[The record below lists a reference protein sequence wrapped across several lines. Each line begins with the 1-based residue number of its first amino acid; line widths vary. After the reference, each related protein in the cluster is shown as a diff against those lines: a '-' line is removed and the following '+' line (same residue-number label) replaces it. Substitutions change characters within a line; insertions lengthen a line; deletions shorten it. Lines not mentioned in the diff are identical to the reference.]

1 MCADRKRISLDYS
14 KVMKYI
20 TKEDLDRIAADVLR
34 VRAAIQSRNCLGSEY
49 LGWIDLP
56 ARITKEEITDMAGT
70 ASVVIGNSDAFLVVG
85 IGGSYLGTRAVL
97 SALLPTYY
105 NEMALI
111 CGRQIPR
118 IYYTGCDISP
128 QAMADLLDL
137 IKDRR
142 VTINIISKSGSTTEP
157 ALAFRILKNHFV
169 KKLGREEAKR
179 RVIATTDRTKGALKR
194 LAEREGY
201 KTFAIPDD
209 VGGRFSVLTPVGLLP
224 IAVGGVDINE
234 LVAGARDMAECCK
247 EPDMMKNP
255 AVMYAAIRNLLNQK
269 GRSIE
274 ILTSFEPSLHYLG
287 EWWKQLYGESEGK
300 NGKGIYPD
308 YLDFSTDLHSMGQWI
323 QEGVR
328 SIFETFLVVEESRAT
343 VAIPPDEQNSDN
355 LNYLA
360 DKTLNFINSKAYEG
374 VSAAHLE
381 GDVPNMAIRIPRQDA
396 YYLGQLIYFF
406 EYGVAVSGYLL
417 GVNPFDQPGVELYKR
432 NMFALLGKPG
442 FEAQGEALRK
452 SMAAGAEHIA

>member
-1 MCADRKRISLDYS
+1 MCAKRKRISLDYS
-14 KVMKYI
+14 KVMKYV
-20 TKEDLDRIAADVLR
+20 TKEDLDSIAADLLR
-34 VRAAIQSRNCLGSEY
+34 VTAMIHSGSGLGSEY
-49 LGWIDLP
+49 LGWLDLP
-56 ARITKEEITDMAGT
+56 GRITKEEVADLAGT
-70 ASVVIGNSDAFLVVG
+70 ASVVIGNSDAFLIVG
-85 IGGSYLGTRAVL
+85 IGGSYLGARAVL

-105 NEMALI
+105 NEIALI
-111 CGRQIPR
+111 SGRQIPR

-157 ALAFRILKNHFV
+157 ALAFRILKDHFV
-169 KKLGREEAKR
+169 KKLGKEEAKR
-179 RVIATTDRTKGALKR
+179 RVIATTDKSKGALKR

-201 KTFAIPDD
+201 KTFVIPDN

-234 LVAGARDMAECCK
+234 LLLGARDMAEYCR
-247 EPDMMKNP
+247 EPDTMKNP
-255 AVMYAAIRNLLNQK
+255 AVMYAALRNLLHSK

-274 ILTSFEPSLHYLG
+274 ILASFEPSMHYVG

-323 QEGVR
+323 QDGVR

-343 VAIPPDEQNSDN
+343 VVIPSDEQNSDN

-360 DKTLNFINSKAYEG
+360 DKTLNFVNSSAYEG
-374 VSAAHLE
+374 VSFAHLE

-417 GVNPFDQPGVELYKR
+417 GVNPFDQPGVELYKK
-432 NMFALLGKPG
+432 NMFALLGRPG

-452 SMAAGAEHIA
+452 SMAAGADHIA

>member
-1 MCADRKRISLDYS
+1 MCAERKRISLDYS

-20 TKEDLDRIAADVLR
+20 TKDDLDRIAPDVLR
-34 VRAAIQSRNCLGSEY
+34 ARAMIQSRNGLGSEY

-56 ARITKEEITDMAGT
+56 SRITKEEIDDIAGT

-85 IGGSYLGTRAVL
+85 IGGSYLGSRAVL

-111 CGRQIPR
+111 SKRQIPR
-118 IYYTGCDISP
+118 IYFTGCDVSP

-142 VTINIISKSGSTTEP
+142 VTINVISKSGSTTEP
-157 ALAFRILKNHFV
+157 ALAFRILKDHFV
-169 KKLGREEAKR
+169 KKLGKEEAKR
-179 RVIATTDRTKGALKR
+179 RVIATTDKSKGSLKR

-201 KTFAIPDD
+201 KSFVIPDD
-209 VGGRFSVLTPVGLLP
+209 IGGRFSVLTPVGLLP

-234 LVAGARDMAECCK
+234 LLHGARDMAESCK

-255 AVMYAAIRNLLNQK
+255 AVMYAALRNLLHQK

-274 ILTSFEPSLHYLG
+274 ILASFEPSLHYIG
-287 EWWKQLYGESEGK
+287 EWWKQLFGESEGK

-308 YLDFSTDLHSMGQWI
+308 CLDFSTDLHSMGQWI
-323 QEGVR
+323 QDGVR
-328 SIFETFLVVEESRAT
+328 SIFETFMVVEEYRAIVT
-343 VAIPPDEQNSDN
+343 IPFDEQNSDN

-360 DKTLNFINSKAYEG
+360 NKTLNFVNSKAYEG
-374 VSAAHLE
+374 VSAAHLD
-381 GDVPNMAIRIPRQDA
+381 GDVPNMAIRIPCQDA

-417 GVNPFDQPGVELYKR
+417 GVNPFDQPGVENYKR

-442 FEAQGEALRK
+442 FEAQIAALQKSKAGEN
-452 SMAAGAEHIA
+452 EHIA